1 MICVSEFFE
10 AYRIL
15 KQPAHERHD
24 PHIAQNAV
32 QRLQHLR
39 IRVLPLEL
47 ARLQHNYAAQQQAEQ
62 GEQRETHVSH
72 LQNRFHVGILRFLP
86 AQSM

>member
-15 KQPAHERHD
+15 KQPAHKRHD
-24 PHIAQNAV
+24 PGIAQNAV

-39 IRVLPLEL
+39 IRVLPLEFD
-47 ARLQHNYAAQQQAEQ
+47 RIQRKYAA
-62 GEQRETHVSH
+62 
-72 LQNRFHVGILRFLP
+72 
-86 AQSM
+86 